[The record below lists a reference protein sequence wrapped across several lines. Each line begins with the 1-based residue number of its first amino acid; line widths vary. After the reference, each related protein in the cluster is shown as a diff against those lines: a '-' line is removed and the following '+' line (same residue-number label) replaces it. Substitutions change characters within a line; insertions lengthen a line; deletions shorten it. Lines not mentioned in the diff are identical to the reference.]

1 MERNNLLTF
10 IISLLFSL
18 IVLEVGLRN
27 FTPFPI
33 SRVSNK
39 VDHEKLGHV
48 MNANMNEID
57 ENGFRNNILPSVD
70 IVALGDSHTYGFNVS
85 SDNSWPKLLGRK
97 LNKNVYN
104 FGMGA
109 YGILHYHY
117 LLSKAIGLNPE
128 VILLGLYLPNDLN
141 DICVLVSSNK
151 YWASRAKEFNID
163 SSLCPE
169 IKPYSAPRAVAN
181 GKRKTSIRKWLK
193 ENLATISIVS
203 EYYYRFS
210 TRKKLEDAGTTKP
223 LVINDRKLNAI
234 KKIEKGGVTNALVIN
249 DGKIKTMIDFERI
262 MLNKEGMDMNRPHIQ
277 MAYEVMK
284 EFFLES
290 KKNTELNNIRFG
302 VLFIPSKER
311 VYYKYLKQM
320 GHYVPEEYEELVEN
334 EDELKGKAS
343 LFLENTG
350 IAFIDV
356 LPDMENALLKY
367 GDLYPAWDDGHAI
380 KIGYKIF
387 AENAFNLYQQ
397 IISFT
402 ASTEN

>member
-1 MERNNLLTF
+1 
-10 IISLLFSL
+10 
-18 IVLEVGLRN
+18 LELGLRN

-33 SRVSNK
+33 SRVSNI
-39 VDHEKLGHV
+39 VEHEKLGHV

-57 ENGFRNNILPSVD
+57 EHGFRNNILPSVD

-85 SDNSWPKLLGRK
+85 SDNSWPKLLGQK
-97 LNKNVYN
+97 LKKNVYN

-109 YGILHYHY
+109 YGILQYQY
-117 LLSKAIGLNPE
+117 LLSKSIELNPE

-141 DICVLVSSNK
+141 DICTLVSSNQ
-151 YWASRAKEFNID
+151 YWASRAKDFHID

-169 IKPYSAPRAVAN
+169 IKPYPASGAVTN
-181 GKRKTSIRKWLK
+181 EKRKISIRKWLK

-210 TRKKLEDAGTTKP
+210 THKKIEDAGTTKA
-223 LVINDRKLNAI
+223 LATNNRKLNALN
-234 KKIEKGGVTNALVIN
+234 KIEKGGATNALVIN

-262 MLNKEGMDMNRPHIQ
+262 RLNKECMDMNSQHIQ
-277 MAYEVMK
+277 MAYKVLK
-284 EFFLES
+284 EFFLAS
-290 KKNTELNNIRFG
+290 KKNTELNNIHFG

-311 VYYKYLKQM
+311 VFYNYLKQR
-320 GHYVPEEYEELVEN
+320 GHNVPKEYEDLVDN
-334 EDELKGKAS
+334 EDELKGRTS

-350 IAFIDV
+350 IPFIDV

-380 KIGYKIF
+380 EIGYKIF
-387 AENAFNLYQQ
+387 AESAFNLYQQ

-402 ASTEN
+402 GSTES